1 MEEKRKNYF
10 RGGTVVL
17 LFLAVLYGVGI
28 WYYRDHFL
36 PGTVADGMD
45 LSQMSLEEVEARL
58 DHYTLT
64 LEERTADGSMVEEV
78 LNGRQ
83 LGLGWG
89 RVISYLWGYVHTGDL
104 SSQDCHPPA
113 LLNVWWKGGGPR
125 CVSELQH

>member
-1 MEEKRKNYF
+1 MLQTPNDLLAAGFEEHKF
-10 RGGTVVL
+10 RN
-17 LFLAVLYGVGI
+17 FFNAVSSPEPQRLRTKALHMG
-28 WYYRDHFL
+28 R
-36 PGTVADGMD
+36 AD
-45 LSQMSLEEVEARL
+45 RL
-58 DHYTLT
+58 
-64 LEERTADGSMVEEV
+64 EV
-78 LNGRQ
+78 LSPSTALQ